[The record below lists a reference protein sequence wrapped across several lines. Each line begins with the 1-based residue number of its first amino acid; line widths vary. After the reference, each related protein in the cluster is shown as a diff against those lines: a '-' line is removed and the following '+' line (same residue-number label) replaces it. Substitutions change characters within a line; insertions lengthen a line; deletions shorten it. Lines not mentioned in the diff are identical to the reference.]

1 MNLWNYGQNRSRFSL
16 LSTWLEALYEDF
28 AWNWASE
35 ILHPHNQKLGIQF
48 WIQNLIPMTLSHTRN
63 VSTQDL
69 IVASQC
75 PFGISPF
82 LDYFHQGRHSLIECF
97 FMTARVLD
105 LDLFKSFSD
114 FKRLAQVMHTC
125 FVSGLGSMNLLLQFW
140 LTKENIC
147 LPFKLILWINIMSGH
162 F

>member
-105 LDLFKSFSD
+105 LGLFKSFSD
-114 FKRLAQVMHTC
+114 FK
-125 FVSGLGSMNLLLQFW
+125 SGNAYMLCIWTWIYESV
-140 LTKENIC
+140 TAV
-147 LPFKLILWINIMSGH
+147 LIDEGKYLSA